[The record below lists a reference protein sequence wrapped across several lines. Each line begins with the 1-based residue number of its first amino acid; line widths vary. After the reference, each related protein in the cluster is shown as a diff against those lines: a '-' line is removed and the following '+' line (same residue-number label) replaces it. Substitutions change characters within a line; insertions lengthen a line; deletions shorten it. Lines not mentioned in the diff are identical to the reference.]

1 MSSQEAAEA
10 AEAAKKAAAAEQAV
24 SDAWAQGD
32 AASVAVL
39 EAEAK
44 KLSEEAEREKRE
56 AEEAGQE
63 LEVAEQAEE
72 LAVPEAL
79 VTPATSEIEMTE
91 EERAR
96 SIAIFHAMDEDGGGT
111 VGDQFMANIEQ
122 VAGNVPYMVSVGT

>member
-1 MSSQEAAEA
+1 M
-10 AEAAKKAAAAEQAV
+10 
-24 SDAWAQGD
+24 
-32 AASVAVL
+32 AVL

-79 VTPATSEIEMTE
+79 VTPATSETEVTE

-111 VGDQFMANIEQ
+111 VDIDELSTAF
-122 VAGNVPYMVSVGT
+122 SVLERSDVEVTPRPEPPH